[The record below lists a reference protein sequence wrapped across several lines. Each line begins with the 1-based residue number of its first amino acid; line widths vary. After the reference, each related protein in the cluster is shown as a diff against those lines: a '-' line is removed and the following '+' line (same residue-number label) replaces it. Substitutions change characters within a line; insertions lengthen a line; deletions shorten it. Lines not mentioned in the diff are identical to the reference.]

1 MTALLPPT
9 MLVHDEPVNVAGT
22 GQKAFFQPENLV
34 DLSVLSERGAKFT
47 LDVHGIHGTA
57 DSWYLTCKFMLAISD
72 VAGSGLSQQHW
83 YDLQKEQ
90 IAKLIVEGVDWYGG
104 VTQPFLI
111 TNLSPNPSLE
121 AASGGSTGWSAISG
135 TGGTAAGARLTS
147 GGYSG
152 VAFYRITWSVA
163 TSVNNTG
170 GVGGPLS
177 PIAAGQLGSGAMR
190 VKPSKDQWLRA
201 NLEFRD
207 GASAVLAT
215 RQGTSTFCPAGQWT
229 RVVVENKLAPAGTTQ
244 ARVTVVAGN
253 GSVAW
258 AVNDTLDADAN
269 ILVVGPTVPSYFDGD
284 SDGGAWTGTAQASA
298 STLLVTPD
306 TPTSNVVARH
316 TDGLPV
322 TVSRTIWRF
331 GRFVRCWIQPFAA
344 NPSVDFEVM
353 YTLVVE

>member
-22 GQKAFFQPENLV
+22 GQKAFYQPENLV

-57 DSWYLTCKFMLAISD
+57 DSWYLTCKFQLAISD

-90 IAKLIVEGVDWYGG
+90 IAKLIMEGVDWYGG
-104 VTQPFLI
+104 VTQPYTI
-111 TNLSPNPSLE
+111 TNPVTNPSLE
-121 AASGGSTGWSAISG
+121 TASTGWSAIAG
-135 TGGTAAGARLTS
+135 TGGTAAGARLTTA
-147 GGYSG
+147 GYSG
-152 VAFYRITWSVA
+152 SASYRITWSVA

-170 GVGGPLS
+170 GVGGPLA
-177 PIAAGQLGSGAMR
+177 PVAAGQIVSGALR
-190 VKPSKDQWLRA
+190 VRPSRDQWIRA

-207 GASAVLAT
+207 GASAVLAM
-215 RQGTSTFCPAGQWT
+215 RQGTSTFCPANQWT
-229 RVVVENKLAPAGTTQ
+229 RVVVENKLAVAGTTQ
-244 ARVTVVAGN
+244 ARVTAVAGN

-258 AVNDTLDADAN
+258 AAADTLDADAN
-269 ILVVGPTVPSYFDGD
+269 IIVIGATVPSYFDGD
-284 SDGGAWTGTAQASA
+284 SDGGAWLGTAHASA
-298 STLLVTPD
+298 STLLIVPD
-306 TPTSNVVARH
+306 TPTSNIVARH

-322 TVSRTIWRF
+322 TVSRTIQRF
-331 GRFVRCWIQPFAA
+331 GRYVRCWIQPFAV

-353 YTLVVE
+353 YTLVVD